1 MCMIFVLATYFDYFI
16 TPNIFWKVWYLP
28 EFGMWKNPLFQLSVE
43 VLILLRSY
51 PALFVWSDVGAW
63 VLWRARRVTYLPW
76 HTRKIR
82 RILDLTCDLLWK
94 IVCPASISPM
104 SSSFAT
110 CTWAVWRLD
119 VKWCLNCL
127 EWAILGDKIYANRI
141 WVNHVN
147 LNDEPHTRNDLTS
160 QAMWFFS

>member
-1 MCMIFVLATYFDYFI
+1 MKYNDKYIYLHRLYTYVHICIYIDMCMIFFFMSATYFKYFI
-16 TPNIFWKVWYLP
+16 TQNIFWKVWYVP
-28 EFGMWKNPLFQLSVE
+28 EFGMWKNYEKIIVPAFSWSSHSAE
-43 VLILLRSY
+43 VVPSLVRLIRCWGLGSLVHPASY
-51 PALFVWSDVGAW
+51 IPSS
-63 VLWRARRVTYLPW
+63 

-82 RILDLTCDLLWK
+82 RILDLTFDLLWK

-127 EWAILGDKIYANRI
+127 EWAILGEKIC
-141 WVNHVN
+141 
-147 LNDEPHTRNDLTS
+147 
-160 QAMWFFS
+160 Q